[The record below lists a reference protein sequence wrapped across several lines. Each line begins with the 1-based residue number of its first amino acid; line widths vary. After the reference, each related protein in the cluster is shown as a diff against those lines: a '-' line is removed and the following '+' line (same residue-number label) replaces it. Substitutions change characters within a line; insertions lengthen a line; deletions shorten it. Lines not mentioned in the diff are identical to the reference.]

1 VHDLDYRASLQD
13 FTTFLEQLSEKVST
27 IDETVPEL
35 PVKDLVS
42 FLTPPMPNIKRRLI
56 DIQIFRIYRGTSTND

>member
-1 VHDLDYRASLQD
+1 MRVWLTRLVHDLDYRASLQD

-42 FLTPPMPNIKRRLI
+42 SRLPQCSI
-56 DIQIFRIYRGTSTND
+56 SRKGS